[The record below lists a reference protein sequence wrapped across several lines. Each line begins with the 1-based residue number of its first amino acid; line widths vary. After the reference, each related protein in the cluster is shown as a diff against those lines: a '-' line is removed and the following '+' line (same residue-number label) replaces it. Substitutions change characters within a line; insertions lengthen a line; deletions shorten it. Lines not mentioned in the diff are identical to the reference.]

1 VPAGD
6 RSRDHPAARD
16 PDAGGASELITFA
29 RGSNTAFRAYALGNI
44 RQASLRDLAGRWMER
59 VLPSFN
65 SGMTRMDAQLAAMGE
80 RVVVNSYALAREV
93 LTGAVHP

>member
-1 VPAGD
+1 
-6 RSRDHPAARD
+6 
-16 PDAGGASELITFA
+16 
-29 RGSNTAFRAYALGNI
+29 
-44 RQASLRDLAGRWMER
+44 MER